1 MRLKN
6 VSRNGA
12 TAQRK
17 QKKDHEASLRRGV
30 NKLISPKATMM
41 HREINTAGPHVKS
54 RLYGACLA
62 VFWGLANLCLCT
74 EINAAEANA
83 DLRGGINYAYSTWV
97 GTGFYSVGDQSA
109 LILRGRLALP
119 IIESQTERKWELDL
133 LLQGTI
139 GFYNFLTDVIDV
151 AAITAVPGLMV
162 KYPVRENWWLMPF
175 GQIGVGKDFSDGDTA
190 IIGAAGIKS
199 LANFSRANDA
209 VWQLGNSLMVADNS
223 DSDENVS
230 DEGFSMFEIGL
241 NRRSPIDY
249 RVLGQPTD
257 LNLFFIYT
265 EFISDLEFFQVDVN
279 DARLKRLYKFGF
291 AFTAKEKF
299 SIMGI
304 KFGGGGIHIS
314 LGDNYLGIGLNTG
327 FPF

>member
-1 MRLKN
+1 VK
-6 VSRNGA
+6 
-12 TAQRK
+12 
-17 QKKDHEASLRRGV
+17 
-30 NKLISPKATMM
+30 KLISPKADMI
-41 HREINTAGPHVKS
+41 HHKIETAVPQNQRMVCMTS
-54 RLYGACLA
+54 LA
-62 VFWGLANLCLCT
+62 VFMSLISICLCMVK
-74 EINAAEANA
+74 NVAAAND

-119 IIESQTERKWELDL
+119 IIESQTERKWQLDL

-151 AAITAVPGLMV
+151 AAITAVPGLML
-162 KYPVRENWWLMPF
+162 KYSVRENWWLMPF

-209 VWQLGNSLMVADNS
+209 VWQLGNSLMFADNS

-265 EFISDLEFFQVDVN
+265 EFISDLEFFQVDFN
-279 DARLKRLYKFGF
+279 DTRLKRLYKFGV
-291 AFTAKEKF
+291 ALTTEEKF
-299 SIMGI
+299 SILGI
-304 KFGGGGIHIS
+304 KFGGGGLHVS
-314 LGDNYLGIGLNTG
+314 LGDNYFGIGFTTG